1 MKLFKQKYETILC
14 SNNHV
19 FSIQYDNVVKKWNC
33 VVLEDEIVCY
43 ERSKETARIKLESK
57 EIAPHVIQLDTTV
70 NIYGEEIPLQV
81 ENGYP
86 FIQLEGDWVPSDT
99 FEEARREA
107 AVKMHKRSSLQEAI
121 AGVALLAAL
130 LVIWLV
136 SGDINDWWILSVF
149 GIFMLSSAGYRMVR
163 LRNELLAIKEAE
175 EEAAKEEE
183 HPEEDAIAAARAL
196 KAGETQK

>member
-19 FSIQYDNVVKKWNC
+19 FSIQYDNVIKKWNC

-43 ERSKETARIKLESK
+43 ERSKETARIKLTSK

-70 NIYGEEIPLQV
+70 CIYGEEIPLQV

-99 FEEARREA
+99 FEEAKREA
-107 AVKMHKRSSLQEAI
+107 AIKMYKRNSLQETV
-121 AGVALLAAL
+121 AGCAL
-130 LVIWLV
+130 LVAMVVIWLITG
-136 SGDINDWWILSVF
+136 SLADWWILSVF
-149 GIFMLSSAGYRMVR
+149 GVFMLSSAAYRMVR
-163 LRNELLAIKEAE
+163 LRNELMAIKEAE
-175 EEAAKEEE
+175 AEAAAEEV

-196 KAGETQK
+196 RSAEEQK